1 MRDTAVLCFL
11 QLASKRLRSGARQPV
26 SSASYRAAGANVMSE
41 PERAG
46 PAELPETRKLY
57 GTQ

>member
-46 PAELPETRKLY
+46 PAELPETRKL
-57 GTQ
+57 

>member
-11 QLASKRLRSGARQPV
+11 QLASKRLRSGARQLV
-26 SSASYRAAGANVMSE
+26 SSASYCAAGANVMSE